1 MVNQLRQRENRI
13 AGSVHAVVGETLDTL
28 ESELDT
34 ATENSVHELRS
45 QTQKIA
51 DLALNRLAQYVDEKI
66 PKLEAY
72 MASRPWVVVGGLL
85 LVGYWFSHSQGGHPP
100 ADHPRT
106 HSSRDRKGLRQISDE

>member
-1 MVNQLRQRENRI
+1 MSPQRENRI
-13 AGSVHAVVGETLDTL
+13 AGSAQTVVGETLDTL

-34 ATENSVHELRS
+34 ATENTVHELRS

-51 DLALNRLAQYVDEKI
+51 DPALNRLTQCVDEKI

-72 MASRPWVVVGGLL
+72 MASHPWVVLGGLL
-85 LVGYWFSHSQGGHPP
+85 LVGYWFSFKGGDPP
-100 ADHPRT
+100 ADHQRT

>member
-34 ATENSVHELRS
+34 ATESTVHELRS

-72 MASRPWVVVGGLL
+72 MASHPWVVLGGLL
-85 LVGYWFSHSQGGHPP
+85 LVGYSLSQGGHPP